1 MIVGRITKVDGVRAA
16 ATFFDRMQP
25 YIVENGCTV
34 SSPRINSF
42 VKTGVGLD
50 TVFCQIVG
58 EHEAEYD
65 RRSEMSRESLAVPV
79 GPFVV
84 DLEVRGHIAAGEFK
98 GGLRC
103 LPIVGA
109 AVETLDSEDL
119 EILYSS
125 RGARPLRIGRSL
137 FDESRAVYLD
147 AGKLMASHIG
157 IFGNTGS
164 GKSNTLA
171 SLLRG
176 YIGCM
181 PEGSDSARVLIF
193 DLNNEYG
200 ADAVVSEY
208 DKRVYRLNTRRPAG
222 EDRDRVPLSFDSLDE
237 DSWGTI
243 LRATQKTQMPVVRR
257 AYSKWKNKS
266 FLDYISELERSIV
279 DKRALLFF
287 TLRNYCSEFIGGID
301 NLVFNKTTGGFYY
314 DDDRGTQYI
323 NSLSDVRDISITQ
336 DISSFQMFYLWL
348 ALEVSR
354 ASESGV
360 NFEFVQPLLPRA
372 KSVIRDLE
380 KVFLDEPDTGLDS
393 LFEGKVLAV
402 IQLGDVNE
410 ASREMLP
417 SLIAELIMRDASEK
431 KGDGVPSEITTL
443 VIDEAHNLLGY
454 DATQSDVIHDN
465 TLRIFEKVIKEGRKF
480 GVFLCLASQRPSDIS
495 STITSQIHNY
505 FIHKLVNPNDIER
518 IRKTVSFM
526 GESSLAML
534 SVLGQGECI
543 VSGPSLYMPQ
553 YVYIDQLK
561 APFKPNSSDIR
572 LFGDHGILEQPGLG
586 KREGNGY
593 E

>member
-25 YIVENGCTV
+25 FIVNNGQAV
-34 SSPRINSF
+34 ASPRINSF

-50 TVFCQIVG
+50 TVICQIVG

-65 RRSEMSRESLAVPV
+65 RRSEVTREVQAAPM

-84 DLEVRGHIAAGEFK
+84 DLEVRGHVSSGDFK

-109 AVETLDSEDL
+109 AVESLDSEDL
-119 EILYSS
+119 KLLYSS
-125 RGARPLRIGRSL
+125 HGSKPLRIGSSL
-137 FDESRAVYLD
+137 FDESRSVYLD
-147 AGKLMASHIG
+147 AGRLMASHIG

-171 SLLRG
+171 SLLKG
-176 YIGCM
+176 YVGCL
-181 PEGSDSARVLIF
+181 PKETDAVRILIF

-200 ADAVVSEY
+200 GDAIVPR
-208 DKRVYRLNTRRPAG
+208 DKKTVYRLNTRKQLG
-222 EDRDRVPLSFDSLDE
+222 SNRDRVPLSFDSLDE

-243 LRATQKTQMPVVRR
+243 LRATPRTQMPAVRR
-257 AYSKWKNKS
+257 AYSKWRSEPDAN
-266 FLDYISELERSIV
+266 YISEIKWSIA
-279 DKRALLFF
+279 DKRETLFF
-287 TLRNYCSEFIGGID
+287 TLRNYCPELIKGID
-301 NLVFNKTTGGFYY
+301 NLAFNRTNGSFYY
-314 DDDRGTQYI
+314 ENRQGRQYI
-323 NSLSDVRDISITQ
+323 DSISDVRDIVIKPGI
-336 DISSFQMFYLWL
+336 DRFQMFYLWL

-354 ASESGV
+354 AAESGI

-380 KVFLDEPDTGLDS
+380 KIFSDAPCAGLQAIFDN
-393 LFEGKVLAV
+393 KPLAV
-402 IQLGDVNE
+402 VQLGDVNE

-417 SLIAELIMRDASEK
+417 ALIAELVMRRASEN
-431 KGDGVPSEITTL
+431 KGDGTPREVVTL
-443 VIDEAHNLLGY
+443 VVDEAHNLLGY
-454 DATQSDVIHDN
+454 DVTQSDSVHGN

-495 STITSQIHNY
+495 PTITSQIHNY

-526 GESSLAML
+526 GETSLSML

-543 VSGPSLYMPQ
+543 VSGPSLHMPQ
-553 YVYIDQLK
+553 YVYIDQLDSCSR
-561 APFKPNSSDIR
+561 PNSNDIQ
-572 LFGDHGILEQPGLG
+572 LFGDNGLLEQTAS
-586 KREGNGY
+586 E
-593 E
+593 EWEF

>member
-1 MIVGRITKVDGVRAA
+1 MIVGRITKVDGIKAS
-16 ATFFDRMQP
+16 ATFFSRMQP
-25 YIVENGCTV
+25 FIVEKGQAV
-34 SSPRINSF
+34 ASPRINSF

-50 TVFCQIVG
+50 TVICQIVG

-65 RRSEMSRESLAVPV
+65 KRSEVVRETQAAPM

-84 DLEVRGHIAAGEFK
+84 DLEVRGHVSSGDFK

-109 AVETLDSEDL
+109 AVETLDPEDL
-119 EILYSS
+119 RLLYFSHGS
-125 RGARPLRIGRSL
+125 KPLRIGRSL
-137 FDESRAVYLD
+137 FDESRSVYLD

-171 SLLRG
+171 SLLKS
-176 YIGCM
+176 YVDCL
-181 PEGSDSARVLIF
+181 PEGARAAKILVF

-200 ADAVVSEY
+200 GDAIVPR
-208 DKRVYRLNTRRPAG
+208 DKKAVYRLSTRKRSG
-222 EDRDRVPLSFDSLDE
+222 SSLNRVPLSFESLDE

-243 LRATQKTQMPVVRR
+243 LRATQRTQMPAVRR
-257 AYSKWKNKS
+257 AYSKWKSKLPED
-266 FLDYISELERSIV
+266 FISELKWSIA
-279 DKRALLFF
+279 DKRELLFF
-287 TLRNYCSEFIGGID
+287 TLRNYCPELIVGID
-301 NLVFNKTTGGFYY
+301 NLAFHKKSGAFYY
-314 DDDRGTQYI
+314 DGPQGRRFIDSI
-323 NSLSDVRDISITQ
+323 SDVQ
-336 DISSFQMFYLWL
+336 DMAIQQGVDRFQMFYLWL

-354 ASESGV
+354 AAESGI

-380 KVFLDEPDTGLDS
+380 KVFCDKPDADLQDIFG
-393 LFEGKVLAV
+393 GKPLAV
-402 IQLGDVNE
+402 VQLGDVNE

-417 SLIAELIMRDASEK
+417 ALLAELVMRRASES
-431 KGDGVPSEITTL
+431 KGNGTPREVVTL
-443 VIDEAHNLLGY
+443 VVDEAHNLLGY
-454 DATQSDVIHDN
+454 DATQSDSVHDN

-495 STITSQIHNY
+495 PTITSQIHNY

-526 GESSLAML
+526 GETSLSML

-543 VSGPSLYMPQ
+543 VSGPSLHMPQ
-553 YVYIDQLK
+553 YVYIDQLDSRSR
-561 APFKPNSSDIR
+561 PNSNDIQ
-572 LFGDHGILEQPGLG
+572 LFGDNGLLEQTAS
-586 KREGNGY
+586 E
-593 E
+593 EWEF